1 MTRASLRVE
10 GDDQAPKFECENRFT
25 NQKEILSM
33 NLPKM
38 VTTAALVAL
47 AIGSFEARREV
58 PAGMSRVDEAA
69 ATNIIGGCASTM
81 GPYADACCDQ
91 FVMVYDYYGEPGPP
105 ANPGPLQYCIS
116 VVQGCT
122 YLQGKGCGG

>member
-1 MTRASLRVE
+1 
-10 GDDQAPKFECENRFT
+10 
-25 NQKEILSM
+25 M

-47 AIGSFEARREV
+47 AIGSFEARKEI
-58 PAGMSRVDEAA
+58 PAGMSRVDK
-69 ATNIIGGCASTM
+69 ATAMNIIGGCTSTM

-105 ANPGPLQYCIS
+105 ANFFRLEFCIS

-122 YLQGKGCGG
+122 YEQGIGCGG